1 MNITL
6 RHLEIFVAVVK
17 YKSIV
22 EASENLY
29 LSQSAVSMALSEFEN
44 RLGVKLFDRIG
55 KKLILN
61 NYGEKIFVEAQFI
74 LKKLEEIE
82 NTFND
87 KKFSGSLIIGGTQ
100 TIGNYL
106 LPKIIGEFKKKFNE
120 VDLSLI
126 IDNTENILKKLLNF
140 EIDLAFIEGIVNNN
154 LIEAIDWLEDEIVV
168 FSSPKNRLAKKKKLT
183 IKDLE
188 NANWILREK
197 GSGTRDIFEKVAYE
211 KLKKMNIFL
220 EINQIEAIKQI
231 VETGIGIGALSILTI
246 QKEIEDERLI
256 KLDIPFK
263 IKRDLKILIHKKKY
277 KTTLLNEFLN
287 FFKIVSKKFQNQK
300 SFL

>member
-6 RHLEIFVAVVK
+6 RHLEIFVAIVK
-17 YKSIV
+17 HKSIIK
-22 EASENLY
+22 AAKNLY
-29 LSQSAVSMALSEFEN
+29 LSQSAVSMALTEFEN
-44 RLGVKLFDRIG
+44 RLSVKLFDRIG

-74 LKKLEEIE
+74 LKKLEELE

-126 IDNTENILKKLLNF
+126 IDNTENILRKLLNF

-168 FSSPKNRLAKKKKLT
+168 FSSPKNQLAQKKRLT

-246 QKEIEDERLI
+246 QKEIKDKRLI
-256 KLDIPFK
+256 KLNIPFK

-287 FFKIVSKKFQNQK
+287 FFKIISKKFQNQK

>member
-6 RHLEIFVAVVK
+6 RHLEIFVAIVK
-17 YKSIV
+17 HKSIIK
-22 EASENLY
+22 AAKNLY
-29 LSQSAVSMALSEFEN
+29 LSQSAVSMALTEFEN
-44 RLGVKLFDRIG
+44 RLSVKLFDRIG

-74 LKKLEEIE
+74 LKKLEELE

-126 IDNTENILKKLLNF
+126 IDNTENILRKLLNF

-168 FSSPKNRLAKKKKLT
+168 FSSPKNQLAKKKKLT

-211 KLKKMNIFL
+211 KLKKMDIFL

-246 QKEIEDERLI
+246 QKEIKDKRLI
-256 KLDIPFK
+256 KLNIPFK

-287 FFKIVSKKFQNQK
+287 FFKIISKKFQNQK

>member
-287 FFKIVSKKFQNQK
+287 FFKIISKKFQNQK